1 MHPYRSLPPP
11 LLQPTMEKAKAKA
24 NRKLALVP
32 DEQVLNWNKTQI
44 EAEIGELK
52 QDLALR
58 TCTPLSTYALTY

>member
-1 MHPYRSLPPP
+1 
-11 LLQPTMEKAKAKA
+11 MEKAKAKA

-58 TCTPLSTYALTY
+58 ACTPLSTYALTY